1 MNKKFSTLAASALL
15 ACAFSTNAVEFRAPL
30 TRAGFVSPTDPGITK
45 IIGDKWYQLQTED
58 GKFLVQHRDLITGEV
73 LTTLVDP
80 NEQEV
85 ALLPSLWRIQYVKT
99 DGQGGGKYTFVN
111 KETNLPLSYDHV
123 QAIDAKND
131 LNNVTPTAAA
141 MNVEGCNTTWEWY
154 LFDEQTSPFDFQA
167 PYSYFHT
174 EKTDS
179 VMALKE
185 INGIV
190 YAIKEKATNIVN
202 NHDISGSVVRVRP
215 VEAAAIALNSY
226 DINTMID
233 FHKPSVD
240 KKWASFLF
248 NDPASNLIDPE
259 SMDIERDVM
268 KEGDKY
274 QAEPAYALLYDIKA
288 MALGKDLDENQ
299 MYKDAVAK
307 LEAAEKVLDEAEED
321 AAEQQ
326 TVVTGWKNTV
336 KYWEQ
341 LAEDKTKAYETALD
355 LFEKGDVEGHALGMA
370 EGLASAFDKLVQAS
384 NTFKEPVD
392 KIKDSYN
399 SIANA
404 KDEVEKVEL
413 ALECKAAAI
422 VVYNS
427 AAEFQKAYIEN
438 YEESLALFTSAD
450 EVLYNNLK
458 DATAIKTSADS
469 HLTDAQTGLSSASS
483 LLEQKKA
490 AVETAKTE
498 VLREAIVVDDI
509 MGDVNDDVRYIVENN
524 FQRLQYMNDNKGT
537 YLMVD
542 TAFWENTA
550 NPRDAHLILS
560 HNTPKA
566 DDHEAIAARYFFK
579 FTYHP
584 TADSLVIEPLNAS
597 VISNA
602 EFTAHTAWKVSKAGT
617 QFISDTDVDNNLA
630 EAASNTWTADVD
642 HKPVVVKANKMG
654 GDVLRLT
661 AEAARE
667 GKYLDTRI
675 SFDNPYD
682 YLTRTTLANGV
693 YLLNY
698 KAGSRDMDG
707 KSFVMDMAGVYQFEN
722 AETSQNY
729 QHMPATQWVIEK
741 TSCETDNSDARVR
754 IVNREYET
762 ELFEGH
768 LYTDGKGGVF
778 SLHRDKYFGD
788 YDTLAVEKIAV
799 NDLGYLNLNGEE
811 IENAYNINM
820 FLNYGENNK
829 SLSVVAT
836 SADTLLRA
844 VDADDACRFEFIP
857 VAENVKYGYNSE
869 KAGTKQLLK
878 SVYKIKVKDADKINN
893 DHKVVGVNDEGKYCV
908 VDSLDMTD
916 ASYIAYFTLK
926 ENNCWEGEHYYS
938 LVQVAYDAV
947 NNVVYDLEKLAVEG
961 SQMDTKQ
968 SDLTEIH
975 TDAFRLLKDTMPYYR
990 RVVGLKN
997 EKFYSTNNE
1006 NRTLGES
1013 VIDGVSYMNIFSIA
1027 EEPTR
1032 NNEFFLDTAHVSVS
1046 SMPTYLLALDVQEL
1060 ETDSCNHEDHP
1071 AIGDHYQVIK
1081 YRQGRYMIDA
1091 AKTEIIPDYLKDKVK
1106 PFENVYTRYAFVNA
1120 IHYKDTLYIM
1130 NSADA
1135 TIQYDRDL
1143 YDHKN
1148 VDTALV
1154 LKPKAY
1160 EGASIAFR
1168 LHDQSD
1174 DENFYIETSGEQYG
1188 YASDGNTWLKEQNQN
1203 IVSTGRGVYS
1213 ETGDHNGWN
1222 WHQNVYEDIY
1232 QALLLNT
1239 TAQSGSTANEDIEVS
1254 AVKVIAGNGQIT
1266 INGAAGKKVVVS
1278 NILGQVV
1285 ANTVLTS
1292 DNATI
1297 AAPQGVV
1304 VVAVEGEEAVKA
1316 IVK

>member
-154 LFDEQTSPFDFQA
+154 LFDEQASPFDFQA

-215 VEAAAIALNSY
+215 VEAAAIPLNSY

-268 KEGDKY
+268 KVGDKY
-274 QAEPAYALLYDIKA
+274 QAESAYALLYDIKA

-307 LEAAEKVLDEAEED
+307 LEAAEKALDEAEED

-326 TVVTGWKNTV
+326 TVVTGWENTV

-341 LAEDKTKAYETALD
+341 LAEDKAKAYETASKS
-355 LFEKGDVEGHALGMA
+355 FEAGGVLEHAVAMA
-370 EGLASAFDKLVQAS
+370 EGLSKIWDVLDRPAS
-384 NTFKEPVD
+384 NLTAKGEEWKVKVTEIKAIEDPVEKIQQIIDFKEEVVAF
-392 KIKDSYN
+392 YN
-399 SIANA
+399 SCYAYHQGQA
-404 KDEVEKVEL
+404 KK
-413 ALECKAAAI
+413 
-422 VVYNS
+422 NG
-427 AAEFQKAYIEN
+427 
-438 YEESLALFTSAD
+438 YETSLALFNEAD
-450 EVLYNNLK
+450 EILYNNLK
-458 DATAIKTSADS
+458 DATAAKESADS

-560 HNTPKA
+560 HKTPKA

-602 EFTAHTAWKVSKAGT
+602 EFTAHKAWKDSYAGT
-617 QFISDTDVDNNLA
+617 QFISDADVKADKA
-630 EAASNTWTADVD
+630 EAASNSWIAGDN

-661 AEAARE
+661 AETARE

-754 IVNREYET
+754 IVNREYKT

-799 NDLGYLNLNGEE
+799 NDVGYLNLNGE
-811 IENAYNINM
+811 
-820 FLNYGENNK
+820 
-829 SLSVVAT
+829 
-836 SADTLLRA
+836 
-844 VDADDACRFEFIP
+844 
-857 VAENVKYGYNSE
+857 
-869 KAGTKQLLK
+869 
-878 SVYKIKVKDADKINN
+878 
-893 DHKVVGVNDEGKYCV
+893 
-908 VDSLDMTD
+908 
-916 ASYIAYFTLK
+916 AS
-926 ENNCWEGEHYYS
+926 
-938 LVQVAYDAV
+938 
-947 NNVVYDLEKLAVEG
+947 
-961 SQMDTKQ
+961 
-968 SDLTEIH
+968 
-975 TDAFRLLKDTMPYYR
+975 
-990 RVVGLKN
+990 
-997 EKFYSTNNE
+997 E
-1006 NRTLGES
+1006 NRTIGQSKYNDEIIYEGFETFGSDKYVLTTGEDS
-1013 VIDGVSYMNIFSIA
+1013 IIKTYIDEWYEENLAMTENESFIVDNIFCNDSTIISGD
-1027 EEPTR
+1027 P
-1032 NNEFFLDTAHVSVS
+1032 NELFSHVV
-1046 SMPTYLLALDVQEL
+1046 
-1060 ETDSCNHEDHP
+1060 
-1071 AIGDHYQVIK
+1071 
-1081 YRQGRYMIDA
+1081 
-1091 AKTEIIPDYLKDKVK
+1091 
-1106 PFENVYTRYAFVNA
+1106 
-1120 IHYKDTLYIM
+1120 
-1130 NSADA
+1130 
-1135 TIQYDRDL
+1135 
-1143 YDHKN
+1143 
-1148 VDTALV
+1148 
-1154 LKPKAY
+1154 
-1160 EGASIAFR
+1160 FR
-1168 LHDQSD
+1168 W
-1174 DENFYIETSGEQYG
+1174 YYG
-1188 YASDGNTWLKEQNQN
+1188 
-1203 IVSTGRGVYS
+1203 
-1213 ETGDHNGWN
+1213 
-1222 WHQNVYEDIY
+1222 
-1232 QALLLNT
+1232 
-1239 TAQSGSTANEDIEVS
+1239 
-1254 AVKVIAGNGQIT
+1254 
-1266 INGAAGKKVVVS
+1266 
-1278 NILGQVV
+1278 
-1285 ANTVLTS
+1285 
-1292 DNATI
+1292 
-1297 AAPQGVV
+1297 P
-1304 VVAVEGEEAVKA
+1304 
-1316 IVK
+1316 